1 MVMHNPA
8 QQLRF
13 NPTTPTNQ
21 ANYSL
26 KWRQNTLIIQRC
38 PRSGGGIA
46 IDLNHG
52 TWAADCLRRS
62 PVQRVKLDRQFNQA
76 ELAFWAD
83 ACAEAG
89 KSVYLSLPSV
99 AQLPQRQKPWRWK
112 TKCAIDRI
120 TAFYLLA
127 IMSPLLLLLAGVIH
141 RATTETIF
149 VREWQVGARGRLY
162 QAIYFRTSTRHG
174 NCSYSHWM
182 RHYHLDRLPKLI
194 NVLRGE
200 MSLVGACPRR
210 LSDVPDIESEL
221 HNRLNS
227 LPGITGTWHLAS
239 HLDLLDLSFLHR
251 LDLQYVWNWS
261 LLEDFKVLVMTASKM
276 FAEVEL

>member
-8 QQLRF
+8 QQRRF
-13 NPTTPTNQ
+13 NPTTPANQ
-21 ANYSL
+21 TNYSL
-26 KWRQNTLIIQRC
+26 KWRQNTLIIQRR
-38 PRSGGGIA
+38 PRSGGGVP
-46 IDLNHG
+46 IDRSQG
-52 TWAADCLRRS
+52 TWAADCIRRS

-112 TKCAIDRI
+112 TKCAIDRV
-120 TAFYLLA
+120 TALIILT
-127 IMSPLLLLLAGVIH
+127 IISPLLLLLAGVIR

-162 QAIYFRTSTRHG
+162 QAIYFRTSTPHG
-174 NCSYSHWM
+174 NCPYSHWM

-210 LSDVPDIESEL
+210 LSDVPDIEPAL